1 MRTLTRWFIKTSFVY
16 FILALLVGVMLG
28 TVSIWNL
35 PVSVATIYPSYLHLM
50 VEGWITMLIIGV
62 AIWMFPKFS
71 QEKPHGDERLGW
83 ACYALLN
90 TGLLLRIISE
100 PLLGQNG
107 SIAAMW
113 TAILIVAAFLQWL
126 GGMAFVLNAWGRV
139 KVK

>member
-28 TVSIWNL
+28 AVSIWDL
-35 PVSVATIYPSYLHLM
+35 PVSAAKIYPSYLHLM

-83 ACYALLN
+83 ACYVLLN

-100 PLLGQNG
+100 PQADLSG
-107 SIAAMW
+107 SIATMW
-113 TAILIVAAFLQWL
+113 AAILTLAALLQWL
-126 GGMAFVLNAWGRV
+126 CGMAFVINAWGRV